1 MARLLMKQNFSKGF
15 SLLEVA
21 IALLILSTSV
31 IAIYQ
36 VISSSTISTFEL
48 EDRYIAREIGNNR
61 VALMN
66 TIDIPQG
73 TGTREGAID
82 MAGFEWE
89 WREEISKGPA
99 INVYEYSILI
109 KKSSATNY
117 IYEARGYLVKK

>member
-1 MARLLMKQNFSKGF
+1 MARLLMKQNSSKGF

-89 WREEISKGPA
+89 GREEISKGPA